1 MISGTIRWDRLPR
14 FILGTL
20 GFVFISL
27 GCLFIPD
34 QEARGQE
41 YQTKPVARLITAPL
55 TSTSS
60 RPWRVGD
67 GTESPNELI
76 APSPSVNSS
85 TSLADAAGIE
95 RRAFEMINS
104 VRLRNGLAPLSWDPD
119 LCRMARVHSKNMAS
133 RGFFSH
139 ITPDGLSLKDRANQA
154 GLAPFR
160 MIAENIAYNQG
171 YDDPGAFAVDRWM
184 ISSGHRGNILAR
196 EYRSSAIGV
205 FVNSEGC
212 VYLTQVFISR

>member
-1 MISGTIRWDRLPR
+1 MTSGTIRSDRSPR
-14 FILGTL
+14 YILRTL
-20 GFVFISL
+20 GFAFISL
-27 GCLFIPD
+27 CLFSSN

-41 YQTKPVARLITAPL
+41 YQTKPVAHLVTAPL

-60 RPWRVGD
+60 RPWRVAG

-76 APSPSVNSS
+76 ASSPSLNGS

-119 LCRMARVHSKNMAS
+119 LCRMARAHSKNMAS

-139 ITPDGLSLKDRANQA
+139 LTPDGLSLKDRAHQA

-171 YDDPGAFAVDRWM
+171 YDDPGAFAVEGWM
-184 ISSGHRGNILAR
+184 ISSGHRGNILDR

>member
-1 MISGTIRWDRLPR
+1 MTSGTIRSDRSPR
-14 FILGTL
+14 FILRTL

-27 GCLFIPD
+27 CLFSSN

-41 YQTKPVARLITAPL
+41 YQTKPVAHLVTAPL
-55 TSTSS
+55 TSSS
-60 RPWRVGD
+60 KPWRVAG

-76 APSPSVNSS
+76 ASSPSVNGS
-85 TSLADAAGIE
+85 TSLADAARIE

-119 LCRMARVHSKNMAS
+119 LCRMARAHSKNMAS
-133 RGFFSH
+133 RSFFSH
-139 ITPDGLSLKDRANQA
+139 LTPDGLSLKDRAQQA

-171 YDDPGAFAVDRWM
+171 YDDPGAFAVEGWM